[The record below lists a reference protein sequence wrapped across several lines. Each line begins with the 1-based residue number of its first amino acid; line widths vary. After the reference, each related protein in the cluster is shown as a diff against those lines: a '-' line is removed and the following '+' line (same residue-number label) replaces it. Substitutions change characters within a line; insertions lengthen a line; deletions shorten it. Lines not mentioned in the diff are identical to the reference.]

1 MNEYSCFHGHK
12 KCKIPPRN
20 MGVWS
25 KIKWHVFYGSRCMSI
40 HISSLLRRLDWYR
53 SLSCDIALSY
63 DDICTALC
71 VCSALDVLEE
81 CVCDNH
87 LSRNLSVFLF
97 IYSICHFKNC
107 FFFAIL
113 WESIEILQANFACI
127 DIDIV
132 RAVGCRYLR
141 CTT

>member
-1 MNEYSCFHGHK
+1 MWRQSKVVNFVSPLKSMNEYSCFHGHK

-107 FFFAIL
+107 FFLQYCGNQLRYFKQIL
-113 WESIEILQANFACI
+113 HA
-127 DIDIV
+127 
-132 RAVGCRYLR
+132 
-141 CTT
+141 